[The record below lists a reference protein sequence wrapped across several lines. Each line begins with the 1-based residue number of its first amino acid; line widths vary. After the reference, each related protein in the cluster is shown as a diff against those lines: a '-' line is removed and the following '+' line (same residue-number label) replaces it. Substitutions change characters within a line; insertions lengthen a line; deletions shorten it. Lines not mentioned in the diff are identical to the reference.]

1 MWKMETETIPVVIRA
16 LGVIK
21 KGLEKYVETIPGTT
35 GISKP
40 QKITLLG
47 TNSPHR
53 QKGPVNQVNSLVL
66 KVHGLDSVLLRLNN
80 QAKDYNNSTIII
92 MMMIYTV

>member
-1 MWKMETETIPVVIRA
+1 METETIPVVIGA

-21 KGLEKYVETIPGTT
+21 KGLEKYVDTIPGTT

-47 TNSPHR
+47 TNSPHP
-53 QKGPVNQVNSLVL
+53 QKGPVNQVNSLVP

-92 MMMIYTV
+92 VMMMMIYTL

>member
-1 MWKMETETIPVVIRA
+1 METETIPVGIGA

-21 KGLEKYVETIPGTT
+21 KGLKKYVDRIPGTT
-35 GISKP
+35 AISKL

-47 TNSPHR
+47 TNSPHP
-53 QKGPVNQVNSLVL
+53 QKGPVNQVNSLVP
-66 KVHGLDSVLLRLNN
+66 KVHGLDSVLLTLNN

-92 MMMIYTV
+92 IMMVMIYTV

>member
-1 MWKMETETIPVVIRA
+1 METETIPVVIGA

-21 KGLEKYVETIPGTT
+21 KGLEKYVDTIPGTT

-47 TNSPHR
+47 TNSPHP
-53 QKGPVNQVNSLVL
+53 QKGPVNQLNSLVP

-92 MMMIYTV
+92 VMMMMIYTL